1 MAETI
6 DLSTAVAL
14 APSIAKFRRLVTGHD
29 DQGQAV
35 FIEDKV
41 CPNAHAI
48 MGLPNFAVTELWK
61 TTESPV
67 DLRNDDVDPAAG
79 ATSLAPPS
87 RGTVFRIVEFPP
99 DADWVSDAT
108 AAPAM
113 HRTSSLDYAYVIDG
127 EIVALLDRGEALLR
141 AGDVLIQRG
150 TIHAWVNRSN
160 KACKVLFVLIDA
172 TPPDLIGLKP
182 A

>member
-14 APSIAKFRRLVTGHD
+14 DPSVAKFRRLVTGHD
-29 DQGQAV
+29 EQGRAV
-35 FIEDKV
+35 LIDDKI

-61 TTESPV
+61 TTEAPV
-67 DLRNDDVDPAAG
+67 DLRVDPTDPAAG
-79 ATSLAPPS
+79 TISLAPPS
-87 RGTVFRIVEFPP
+87 RGTVFRVVEFTP
-99 DADWVSDAT
+99 DADWVSDTT

-113 HRTSSLDYAYVIDG
+113 HRTPSLDYAYVIDG
-127 EIVALLDRGEALLR
+127 EIVAVLDQGEALMR

-150 TIHAWVNRSN
+150 TNHAWVNRSAR
-160 KACKVLFVLIDA
+160 ACKVLFVLIDA
-172 TPPDLIGLKP
+172 VLPDV
-182 A
+182 

>member
-1 MAETI
+1 MAGTI

-14 APSIAKFRRLVTGHD
+14 DPSIAKFRRLVTGHD
-29 DQGQAV
+29 DHGQAV
-35 FIEDKV
+35 FIEDKI

-61 TTESPV
+61 TIEAPV
-67 DLRNDDVDPAAG
+67 DLRNGYADPAAG
-79 ATSLAPPS
+79 ATSLAPPP
-87 RGTVFRIVEFPP
+87 RGTVFRVVEFPP
-99 DADWVSDAT
+99 DADWVSDIT
-108 AAPAM
+108 AVPAM

-127 EIVALLDRGEALLR
+127 EIVAVLDQSEALMR

-150 TIHAWVNRSN
+150 TNHAWVNRST

-172 TPPDLIGLKP
+172 VSPDV
-182 A
+182 